1 MSVGLRELETES
13 WILNATEPARTAAGR
28 GTGPVAS
35 RTVTTSELLSLR
47 EREIAQLV
55 TCGLSNKEIAQMLRI
70 SHWTVSTHL
79 RRVFAKLDINRR
91 VELCRLVTNENAPR
105 LRD

>member
-1 MSVGLRELETES
+1 MP
-13 WILNATEPARTAAGR
+13 NATGR
-28 GTGPVAS
+28 RASGREAPPNVPRVAS
-35 RTVTTSELLSLR
+35 TAELLSLR

-55 TCGLSNKEIAQMLRI
+55 SCGLSNKEIAQTLRI

-105 LRD
+105 LPG

>member
-1 MSVGLRELETES
+1 MSASLRAREPKN
-13 WILNATEPARTAAGR
+13 WVLNATERVIAGR
-28 GTGPVAS
+28 RATP
-35 RTVTTSELLSLR
+35 TVHTPAPTSELLSLR

-55 TCGLSNKEIAQMLRI
+55 TCGLSNKEIAQTLRI

-105 LRD
+105 LPG

>member
-1 MSVGLRELETES
+1 M
-13 WILNATEPARTAAGR
+13 LNAADRGARGRDAPPAVARAMTTAD
-28 GTGPVAS
+28 
-35 RTVTTSELLSLR
+35 LLSLR

-55 TCGLSNKEIAQMLRI
+55 SCGLSNKEIAQTLRI

-105 LRD
+105 LPG

>member
-1 MSVGLRELETES
+1 MSASLRAREPEN
-13 WILNATEPARTAAGR
+13 WVLNATERAIAGR
-28 GTGPVAS
+28 KATS
-35 RTVTTSELLSLR
+35 TVHNPATTSELLSLR

-105 LRD
+105 LPG